1 MAKARKTRRA
11 KKKRTQSLQRA
22 RGSAQARTV
31 AIAPETAVAA
41 PQPESVGF
49 AEEYQYVIAD
59 LKRIFVLA
67 AAMLV
72 LLIVLA
78 LVLR

>member
-1 MAKARKTRRA
+1 MTKARKTRRA
-11 KKKRTQSLQRA
+11 KQKRA
-22 RGSAQARTV
+22 RSPHQMRAATV
-31 AIAPETAVAA
+31 APQTPVAA
-41 PQPESVGF
+41 PQPESVSF
-49 AEEYQYVIAD
+49 AKEYQYVIAD

-67 AAMLV
+67 AVMLA

>member
-11 KKKRTQSLQRA
+11 KQRRSGA
-22 RGSAQARTV
+22 VHQVRAG
-31 AIAPETAVAA
+31 VAA
-41 PQPESVGF
+41 RESTVVAAKTAPTSF

-59 LKRIFVLA
+59 LKRIFILA
-67 AAMLV
+67 GIMLASLV
-72 LLIVLA
+72 VLA

>member
-11 KKKRTQSLQRA
+11 KQR
-22 RGSAQARTV
+22 RSVSRQQRHPV
-31 AIAPETAVAA
+31 ATGQKAPVTA
-41 PQPESVGF
+41 PQPQSLSF

-59 LKRIFVLA
+59 LKRIFILA
-67 AAMLV
+67 AAMLA

-78 LVLR
+78 LVSR

>member
-11 KKKRTQSLQRA
+11 KQRRA
-22 RGSAQARTV
+22 RALRQARPAAQV
-31 AIAPETAVAA
+31 APTTAATS
-41 PQPESVGF
+41 QPKPASF

-59 LKRIFVLA
+59 LKRIFILA
-67 AAMLV
+67 AGMLA
-72 LLIVLA
+72 LLVVLA

>member
-11 KKKRTQSLQRA
+11 RQRPATRRTQMRPA
-22 RGSAQARTV
+22 AAGKEEA
-31 AIAPETAVAA
+31 AVVQKPAA
-41 PQPESVGF
+41 VSF

-67 AAMLV
+67 VVMLV
-72 LLIVLA
+72 LLVVLA
-78 LVLR
+78 LVLQ

>member
-1 MAKARKTRRA
+1 MAKARKNRRA
-11 KKKRTQSLQRA
+11 KKKRATPTRPM
-22 RGSAQARTV
+22 RPDV
-31 AIAPETAVAA
+31 AIREEAITARQPAPV
-41 PQPESVGF
+41 SF

-67 AAMLV
+67 AGMLA

>member
-11 KKKRTQSLQRA
+11 KIRRSAAARQVRASAAVGEKMATAPRTTPTS
-22 RGSAQARTV
+22 
-31 AIAPETAVAA
+31 
-41 PQPESVGF
+41 F

-59 LKRIFVLA
+59 LRRIFILA
-67 AAMLV
+67 GIMLA
-72 LLIVLA
+72 LLIILV

>member
-11 KKKRTQSLQRA
+11 RQRPATRRTQVH
-22 RGSAQARTV
+22 SATAGKE
-31 AIAPETAVAA
+31 AAVAQKPA
-41 PQPESVGF
+41 AVSF

-67 AAMLV
+67 VVMLV
-72 LLIVLA
+72 LLVVLA
-78 LVLR
+78 LVLQ

>member
-11 KKKRTQSLQRA
+11 KQRRAAATRRVRTIETPRESTVTA
-22 RGSAQARTV
+22 RQT
-31 AIAPETAVAA
+31 APT
-41 PQPESVGF
+41 SF

-59 LKRIFVLA
+59 LKRIFMLAGVMLAVL
-67 AAMLV
+67 V
-72 LLIVLA
+72 VLA

>member
-11 KKKRTQSLQRA
+11 KQRRA
-22 RGSAQARTV
+22 AAIRRGGAIETPRESTV
-31 AIAPETAVAA
+31 TVRRAA
-41 PQPESVGF
+41 PTSF

-59 LKRIFVLA
+59 LKRIFMLAGIMLA
-67 AAMLV
+67 ALV
-72 LLIVLA
+72 VLA

>member
-1 MAKARKTRRA
+1 MPTRRV
-11 KKKRTQSLQRA
+11 RPS
-22 RGSAQARTV
+22 V
-31 AIAPETAVAA
+31 AVSEGKATA
-41 PQPESVGF
+41 PQPEPTSF

-59 LKRIFVLA
+59 LKRIFILA
-67 AAMLV
+67 VAMLA